1 MSDFGVIAATFL
13 GASVEWV
20 EAFTIVLAVSL
31 TIGWRRS
38 AAAAAAA
45 LAVLAVMTLFGT
57 ALLSL
62 IPDLA
67 WLQGIIGLFLVLF
80 GVRWLGKSI
89 ARAAGLKAQH
99 DELAEFAALRA
110 SPAAADHRASWLLA
124 FNGTLL
130 EGLEVWLIVIAL
142 GVQTHHTDI
151 AAAAALAALLTVIA
165 AGAILHRPLSRVPE
179 NAIKFL
185 VGGVIL
191 SFGTFWLLSA
201 LGYAWPLG
209 EKALPLLAAFYLLGA
224 LGLVGLLKTQPRTA
238 GARR

>member
-1 MSDFGVIAATFL
+1 MSDFGVIAETFL

-31 TIGWRRS
+31 TIGWRRA

-45 LAVLAVMTLFGT
+45 LSVLAVMTLFST
-57 ALLSL
+57 VLLSL
-62 IPDLA
+62 IADLA

-89 ARAAGLKAQH
+89 ARAAGLKALH

-110 SPAAADHRASWLLA
+110 SPAAADHRAAWLLA

-151 AAAAALAALLTVIA
+151 SAAAALAALLTVIA
-165 AGAILHRPLSRVPE
+165 AGAILHRPLARVPE

-185 VGGVIL
+185 VGGVVL
-191 SFGTFWLLSA
+191 SFGTFWLLAA

-209 EKALPLLAAFYLLGA
+209 EEALPLLAAFYLLGA
-224 LGLVGLLKTQPRTA
+224 LGLVALLKTQPRPA